1 MNGAALVLMGVVWS
15 VVTLLMVY
23 FMYKVLRPGKKR
35 KN

>member
-35 KN
+35 KK

>member
-15 VVTLLMVY
+15 VVTLLMLY

-35 KN
+35 KK

>member
-1 MNGAALVLMGVVWS
+1 MNRAALVLMGVVWS

-35 KN
+35 KK

>member
-1 MNGAALVLMGVVWS
+1 MNGTALVLMGVVWS

-35 KN
+35 KK